1 MRFAVKLQWR
11 IEFLSGDFNVDEWL
25 VFVFL

>member
-1 MRFAVKLQWR
+1 MCVLLLNYSG
-11 IEFLSGDFNVDEWL
+11 ESSVSGDFNVDEWL